1 MTTRWSVVAAAGQ
14 KRTSESREALATLCE
29 SYWYP
34 LYAYVRRC
42 GYAREEAQDL
52 TQGFF
57 TRLVESDTL
66 QVADPNRG
74 RFRSFLL
81 SSLKNFASN
90 EWRDAQTLKR
100 GGGLV
105 QRSFNLD
112 SGEHQYS
119 QEPSHELTP
128 ERIFERRWAMLVLE
142 RALANL
148 SDEFTASGKKELFE
162 QLKFYLTGDPLSAHY
177 REVAA
182 KLGISEGAVKVAV
195 HRLRRRYQECL
206 RAEIAET
213 VAESSQID
221 DELRALFTAVA
232 S

>member
-1 MTTRWSVVAAAGQ
+1 
-14 KRTSESREALATLCE
+14 
-29 SYWYP
+29 
-34 LYAYVRRC
+34 
-42 GYAREEAQDL
+42 
-52 TQGFF
+52 
-57 TRLVESDTL
+57 VESDTL